1 MEKIFEIK
9 SPARIHIGFLDLDFN
24 SNRKFGSLGL
34 TISDFFFRI
43 RIEKS
48 QKIEVVSNCL
58 SIKKKTI
65 KIIEFLN
72 LKKTFQILKSQF

>member
-58 SIKKKTI
+58 SIKKKTM
-65 KIIEFLN
+65 KIIRISKF
-72 LKKTFQILKSQF
+72 KKKHFKF

>member
-1 MEKIFEIK
+1 MKKIFEVK
-9 SPARIHIGFLDLDFN
+9 SPARIHIGFLDLNFN

-48 QKIEVVSNCL
+48 QNIEVVSDCL
-58 SIKKKTI
+58 TIKKKQW
-65 KIIEFLN
+65 KLSNFL
-72 LKKTFQILKSQF
+72 I

>member
-48 QKIEVVSNCL
+48 QKIKVVSNCL
-58 SIKKKTI
+58 LIKKKTMEII
-65 KIIEFLN
+65 KFLD
-72 LKKTFQILKSQF
+72 LKKMFQILK